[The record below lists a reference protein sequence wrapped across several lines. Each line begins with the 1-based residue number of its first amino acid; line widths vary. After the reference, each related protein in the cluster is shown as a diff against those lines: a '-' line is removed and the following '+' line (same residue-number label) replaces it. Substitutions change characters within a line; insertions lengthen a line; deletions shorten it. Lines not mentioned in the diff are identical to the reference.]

1 MREGRKHCSSALAFL
16 GLMGLMTG
24 LAGNA
29 EASINV
35 AYINASGGNV
45 DYLNSY
51 GINVTYLADPV
62 GLTLGSLAG
71 YDAIM
76 IASNSV
82 FSDPTG
88 IGNVAAD
95 FADAGHGVVLTEFTF
110 QGVWALGG
118 RIMTAGYS
126 PFTVDPSSS
135 GYGIADSLGTVY
147 DPSSP
152 LLSGVTP
159 SNVTTYYQADVGLDS
174 GATLVAD
181 WTSGR
186 HAIGYNTLAG
196 SSVVGL
202 NLFPPTG
209 NGGTPDSDTVVAN
222 ALYFSLTGGHVTPT
236 PEPSTFLAA
245 GMAGLLGLGY
255 RLRIGRRASV

>member
-1 MREGRKHCSSALAFL
+1 MRIATKWAGLAVAML
-16 GLMGLMTG
+16 GLVLTATGPARAGL
-24 LAGNA
+24 
-29 EASINV
+29 NV
-35 AYINASGGNV
+35 AYINAGGGDV
-45 DYLNSY
+45 SYLNSY
-51 GINVTYLADPV
+51 GINVTNIDNPV
-62 GLTLGSLAG
+62 GLTLSQLSG

-76 IASNSV
+76 IASNSI

-110 QGVWALGG
+110 QGIWALGG

-126 PFTVDPSSS
+126 PFTVDPTSS
-135 GYGIADSLGTVY
+135 GYFIPDTLGTVS

-152 LLSGVTP
+152 LLSGVTA
-159 SNVTTYYQADVGLDS
+159 SNVTTDYQANVGLDS

-186 HAIGYNTLAG
+186 HAIGYNTLAS

-202 NLFPPTG
+202 NTFPPAG
-209 NGGTPDSDTVVAN
+209 YGGSADSQALVAN
-222 ALYFSLTGGHVTPT
+222 ALYFSTHGGTPIAT
-236 PEPSTFLAA
+236 PEPATLASA
-245 GMAGLLGLGY
+245 TVAGLMGVGY
-255 RLRIGRRASV
+255 AWRRRRKANAAA